1 MKRRANALW
10 ILALFCVPSL
20 AWAQIRTHWDNALA
34 HRLPGFSLGL
44 RNPMQVKTD
53 QRTDLAKCMAA
64 TRQVQMIV
72 DQMTTVGEP
81 WSRGRLNY
89 SRHDLLI
96 LSDREEALSAALI
109 TLTTDHVRLLKSL
122 AQTHDRNVARHLQ
135 KLDLLRK
142 KLFSGSSE
150 IARDLTHAR
159 PGPRSPELSW
169 DVYAVRKA
177 AGNGELC
184 TSRSRGTSIS
194 PCKPKHFSQSPAE
207 FVWRVS

>member
-20 AWAQIRTHWDNALA
+20 AWAQIRTHWDNALV
-34 HRLPGFSLGL
+34 HRLPGFSSGH
-44 RNPMQVKTD
+44 RDPVQVTTE
-53 QRTDLAKCMAA
+53 QRTDLANCMAA
-64 TRQVQMIV
+64 TQRVQMIV

-89 SRHDLLI
+89 SRHDLMI

-109 TLTTDHVRLLKSL
+109 TLTTDHGRLLRSL
-122 AQTHDRNVARHLQ
+122 AQTHDRNVAKRLQ
-135 KLDLLRK
+135 KLDRLQERLY
-142 KLFSGSSE
+142 SGNSA

-159 PGPRSPELSW
+159 SGPRSPELSW

-177 AGNGELC
+177 A
-184 TSRSRGTSIS
+184 S
-194 PCKPKHFSQSPAE
+194 K
-207 FVWRVS
+207 WRTVHEQIARDLDLAM